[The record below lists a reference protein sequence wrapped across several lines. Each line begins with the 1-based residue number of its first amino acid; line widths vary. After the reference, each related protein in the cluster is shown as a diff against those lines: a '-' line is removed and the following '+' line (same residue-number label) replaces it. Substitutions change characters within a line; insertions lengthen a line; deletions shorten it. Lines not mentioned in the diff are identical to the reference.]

1 MLERCPESISPRN
14 DTAGM
19 TPRNRPHEIG
29 LPREVER
36 NLEPVAVGGARRPQ
50 RCRSSSTTRSAG
62 EFGVSAKPA
71 TMSTSLVCGTPA
83 RSKTR
88 SRRPVA
94 PFRRHLRRAGPAAGR
109 LRGRL
114 DERSSRTALRYSTFL
129 SAWMRPSRRWSC
141 ATSATSQTTTG
152 LIGNT
157 RKKCSPRATSTIG
170 CARVVMALNSR
181 DPELICLIREKTG
194 FLRHKRRVMDCRR
207 MAATHGDGRQLRLIP
222 PALVRAGTPRKA
234 SYDNPYE

>member
-1 MLERCPESISPRN
+1 METSRSLIHRSNVAPGGAPSCKGFGRTRLPFSAVRRLLSLVATTNRAISAPREGARVLERCPESISPRN

-114 DERSSRTALRYSTFL
+114 D
-129 SAWMRPSRRWSC
+129 
-141 ATSATSQTTTG
+141 
-152 LIGNT
+152 
-157 RKKCSPRATSTIG
+157 
-170 CARVVMALNSR
+170 
-181 DPELICLIREKTG
+181 
-194 FLRHKRRVMDCRR
+194 
-207 MAATHGDGRQLRLIP
+207 
-222 PALVRAGTPRKA
+222 
-234 SYDNPYE
+234 